1 MTGSGSQVAFS
12 SCTQFTRRRRS
23 LRRVAVVAAGMT
35 RFGVRQ
41 ATYRDL
47 IQEAGK
53 AAFDSN
59 KNILP
64 KDIDSFIL
72 SSVFPERSVFQS
84 HLACLAAESVGVR
97 PHKFFG
103 RVENMCGSGI
113 VGIRTAYAAIV
124 AGLSDLV
131 MVMGAEKMNIPAPEE
146 AVLNM
151 MTGLDREWE
160 GAYGL
165 TAPPMFALA
174 AQAHALKY
182 GTTEEQLSR
191 VSVKNH
197 GHSKNNPFA
206 QFQKG
211 TSMEQVM
218 CSKMIASPLRL
229 FHCSSMSDGAA
240 AVILASEERAK
251 ELTDKPIF
259 IIGTGQA
266 AHGYAVANFYRDMS
280 HWPALKEAAN
290 DAYAMAG
297 IGPDDI
303 DFAEVHDCFSIAE
316 IIAYEEL
323 GFCEKGEGGRFVE
336 QGLSDYGGKVV
347 VNPRGGLIG
356 CGHPLG
362 ATGVAHAGEVFLQMR
377 GEAGPRQ
384 VPGAKIALS
393 HTNSGPGEHH
403 ILIYQKGF

>member
-1 MTGSGSQVAFS
+1 MK
-12 SCTQFTRRRRS
+12 
-23 LRRVAVVAAGMT
+23 RVALVAAGIT

-41 ATYRDL
+41 ATYREL

-59 KNILP
+59 KNISP
-64 KDIDSFIL
+64 KDIQGFVL
-72 SSVFPERSVFQS
+72 SSVFPERSAFQS
-84 HLACLAAESVGVR
+84 HVACLAAESLGVR
-97 PHKFFG
+97 PRKLFG

-113 VGIRTAYAAIV
+113 VGIRTAYTAIV
-124 AGLSDLV
+124 TGLADLV
-131 MVMGAEKMNIPAPEE
+131 MVVGAEKMNIPVPAE
-146 AVLNM
+146 AALNM
-151 MTGLDREWE
+151 ITGLDRDWE
-160 GAYGL
+160 GSYGL
-165 TAPPMFALA
+165 AAPPMFALT
-174 AQAHALKY
+174 AQAHAAKY
-182 GTTEEQLSR
+182 GTTEEQLSM

-197 GHSKNNPFA
+197 NHSRNNPHA
-206 QFQKG
+206 HFQKG
-211 TSMEQVM
+211 STLEQVM
-218 CSKMIASPLRL
+218 CSRMISTPLRL
-229 FHCSSMSDGAA
+229 FHCSTMSDGAA
-240 AVILASEERAK
+240 AAIFASEERAK

-259 IIGTGQA
+259 ITGTAQA
-266 AHGYAVANFYRDMS
+266 AYGYAVANFYRDLS

-323 GFCEKGEGGRFVE
+323 GFCEKGEGGKFVE
-336 QGLSDYGGKVV
+336 EGLADYGGKVV

-362 ATGVAHAGEVFLQMR
+362 ATGVAHANEIFLQMR
-377 GEAGPRQ
+377 GEAGSRQ

-403 ILIYQKGF
+403 ILIYEKGF